1 MTHMRPS
8 TITITTKLD
17 TKFYD
22 NHAVSVVSD
31 SGDSDY
37 VRAHMARTVNGIPL
51 IFRGGKVDGLIKMLG
66 DGTRVRITGI
76 PTMCKCNGNNVLL
89 SQTFFDKSFQPKS
102 TGYDRVEA
110 LEIDDIEI
118 LG

>member
-17 TKFYD
+17 TEFYD

-31 SGDSDY
+31 SGGSDY
-37 VRAHMARTVNGIPL
+37 TRAHMARTVDGIPL
-51 IFRGGKVDGLIKMLG
+51 IFRGGKIDGLIKMLSN
-66 DGTRVRITGI
+66 GTRVRITGI
-76 PTMCKCNGNNVLL
+76 PTMCKYNGNNIPLA
-89 SQTFFDKSFQPKS
+89 QTFFDDSLQPKS
-102 TGYDRVEA
+102 TGYGRVEA

>member
-17 TKFYD
+17 TEFYD
-22 NHAVSVVSD
+22 NHAVNVVSD
-31 SGDSDY
+31 SGGSNY
-37 VRAHMARTVNGIPL
+37 AQAHMARTVNGIPL
-51 IFRGGKVDGLIKMLG
+51 VFRGGEIGGLIKMLG
-66 DGTRVRITGI
+66 KGTRVRITGI
-76 PTMCKCNGNNVLL
+76 PTMCKHSGKNTRL
-89 SQTFFDKSFQPKS
+89 SQTLFDKSFQPKS
-102 TGYDRVEA
+102 TGYSRVEA

>member
-17 TKFYD
+17 TEFYD
-22 NHAVSVVSD
+22 NHAVSVVND
-31 SGDSDY
+31 SGGADY
-37 VRAHMARTVNGIPL
+37 VRAHMARTIDGIPL
-51 IFRGGKVDGLIKMLG
+51 IFRGGKVGGLIKMLG
-66 DGTRVRITGI
+66 NGTRVRITSI
-76 PTMCKCNGNNVLL
+76 PTMCK
-89 SQTFFDKSFQPKS
+89 P
-102 TGYDRVEA
+102 TGYSRVEA